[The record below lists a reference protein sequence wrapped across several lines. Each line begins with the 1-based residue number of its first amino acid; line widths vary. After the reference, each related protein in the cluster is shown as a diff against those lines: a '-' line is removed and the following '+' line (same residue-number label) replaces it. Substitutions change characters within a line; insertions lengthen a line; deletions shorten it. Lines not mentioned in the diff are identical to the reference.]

1 MTEDFQELLVEA
13 RQFALSRTRNL
24 EIEEQRTFN
33 LEPRILADWSYYIAR
48 TWQLNKDIKKIDKF
62 YMEDNKHLDN

>member
-1 MTEDFQELLVEA
+1 MTKDFQKLLVEA

-33 LEPRILADWSYYIAR
+33 LEPRILDDWSYYIAR

>member
-1 MTEDFQELLVEA
+1 MTEEFWTLLVEA
-13 RQFALSRTRNL
+13 RQFALSRIRNL

-33 LEPRILADWSYYIAR
+33 LEPKILSEWSYYIAR
-48 TWQLNKDIKKIDKF
+48 TWQLNEDIKKIDKF